1 MSTQDMHFEIDNLK
15 CGGCEKT
22 VLKGLNALDGVT
34 DVSVDHELQMVS
46 LQADPALRASIV
58 EKLQDMGYPEKGSIE
73 GFEAGVSNIK
83 SYVSCA
89 IGKMS

>member
-22 VLKGLNALDGVT
+22 ILKGLNGLDGVT

-46 LQADPALRASIV
+46 LHADPAMRAPIL

>member
-1 MSTQDMHFEIDNLK
+1 MHFEINNLK

-46 LQADPALRASIV
+46 LQADPAMREAIL
-58 EKLQDMGYPEKGSIE
+58 EKLQAMGYPEKGST
-73 GFEAGVSNIK
+73 
-83 SYVSCA
+83 
-89 IGKMS
+89 

>member
-1 MSTQDMHFEIDNLK
+1 MSTKDMHFEIDNLK

-22 VLKGLNALDGVT
+22 ILKGLNAMDGVT

-46 LQADPALRASIV
+46 LQADPALRAAIV

>member
-1 MSTQDMHFEIDNLK
+1 MSIQDMHFEIDNLK

-22 VLKGLNALDGVT
+22 ILKGLNTLDGVT

-46 LQADPALRASIV
+46 LHAEPTMRAAIV
-58 EKLQDMGYPEKGSIE
+58 DKLQDMGYPEKGSIE

>member
-22 VLKGLNALDGVT
+22 ILKGLNALDGVT

-46 LQADPALRASIV
+46 LHADPAMRAAILNT
-58 EKLQDMGYPEKGSIE
+58 LQDMGYPEKGSVH
-73 GFEAGVSNIK
+73 GLDAGVSNIK

>member
-22 VLKGLNALDGVT
+22 ILKGLNALDGVA
-34 DVSVDHELQMVS
+34 DVSVDHELKMVS
-46 LQADPALRASIV
+46 LQADPAMRQTIV
-58 EKLQDMGYPEKGSIE
+58 AKLQDMGYPEKGSIE

>member
-22 VLKGLNALDGVT
+22 ILKGLNALDGVT
-34 DVSVDHELQMVS
+34 DVSVDHELKMVS
-46 LQADPALRASIV
+46 LHADPAMRAAILNT
-58 EKLQDMGYPEKGSIE
+58 LQDMGYPEKGSIE

>member
-22 VLKGLNALDGVT
+22 ILKGLNALEGVT

-46 LQADPALRASIV
+46 LQADPAMREAIAD
-58 EKLQDMGYPEKGSIE
+58 KLQDMGYPEKGSIE

>member
-1 MSTQDMHFEIDNLK
+1 MSSQDMHFEINNLK

-46 LQADPALRASIV
+46 LQADPAMRKVIL
-58 EKLQDMGYPEKGSIE
+58 EKLQDMGYPEKG
-73 GFEAGVSNIK
+73 NT
-83 SYVSCA
+83 
-89 IGKMS
+89 

>member
-22 VLKGLNALDGVT
+22 ILKGLNALDGVT

-46 LQADPALRASIV
+46 MHADLAMRATIL

-73 GFEAGVSNIK
+73 GFEAGISNIK

>member
-1 MSTQDMHFEIDNLK
+1 MSSQDMHFEINNLK

-46 LQADPALRASIV
+46 LQADPAMRKVIL
-58 EKLQDMGYPEKGSIE
+58 EKLQDMGYPEKGSP
-73 GFEAGVSNIK
+73 
-83 SYVSCA
+83 
-89 IGKMS
+89 

>member
-1 MSTQDMHFEIDNLK
+1 MSTHDMHFEIDNLK

-22 VLKGLNALDGVT
+22 ILKGLNALDGVT

-46 LQADPALRASIV
+46 LQAEPAMRAAIV
-58 EKLQDMGYPEKGSIE
+58 DKLQDMGYPEKGSIE

-89 IGKMS
+89 IGKIS

>member
-22 VLKGLNALDGVT
+22 ILKGLSALDGVT
-34 DVSVDHELQMVS
+34 EVSVDHELKMVS
-46 LQADPALRASIV
+46 LQADPGMRQTITV
-58 EKLQDMGYPEKGSIE
+58 KLQDMGYPEKGSIE

>member
-22 VLKGLNALDGVT
+22 ILKGLNALDGVA

-46 LQADPALRASIV
+46 LNAEPAMRQAILD
-58 EKLQDMGYPEKGSIE
+58 KLQDMGYPEKGSIE

>member
-1 MSTQDMHFEIDNLK
+1 MHFEIDNLK

-22 VLKGLNALDGVT
+22 ILKGLNALDGVT

-46 LQADPALRASIV
+46 LHADPAMRAAILNT
-58 EKLQDMGYPEKGSIE
+58 LQDMGYPEKGSVH
-73 GFEAGVSNIK
+73 GLDAGVSNIK

>member
-22 VLKGLNALDGVT
+22 ILKGLNALDGVT

-46 LQADPALRASIV
+46 LQADPAMRAAILETLQGYGLPREGQPLRPCSV
-58 EKLQDMGYPEKGSIE
+58 QLGTDTPE
-73 GFEAGVSNIK
+73 V
-83 SYVSCA
+83 
-89 IGKMS
+89 

>member
-1 MSTQDMHFEIDNLK
+1 MRRLRKNHSQRSERPGWRHR
-15 CGGCEKT
+15 
-22 VLKGLNALDGVT
+22 
-34 DVSVDHELQMVS
+34 VSVDHELQMVS
-46 LQADPALRASIV
+46 LQADPAMRAAIV
-58 EKLQDMGYPEKGSIE
+58 EKLQDMGYPEKGSVE

>member
-1 MSTQDMHFEIDNLK
+1 MPTEDMHIEIDNLK

-22 VLKGLNALDGVT
+22 IRKGLATLDGVT
-34 DVSVDHELQMVS
+34 GVSVDHELQMVS
-46 LQADPALRASIV
+46 VQADPAMRQTILDTL
-58 EKLQDMGYPEKGSIE
+58 KDMGYPEKGSTE

>member
-22 VLKGLNALDGVT
+22 ILKGLNALDGVT

-46 LQADPALRASIV
+46 LQADPALRAAIV
-58 EKLQDMGYPEKGSIE
+58 EKLQDMGYPEKGSVE

>member
-1 MSTQDMHFEIDNLK
+1 MSTHDMHFEIDNLK

-22 VLKGLNALDGVT
+22 ILKGLNALDGVT
-34 DVSVDHELQMVS
+34 EGSVDHELQMVS
-46 LQADPALRASIV
+46 LQAEPAMRAAIV

>member
-22 VLKGLNALDGVT
+22 ILKDLSALDGVT
-34 DVSVDHELQMVS
+34 EVSVDHELKMVS
-46 LQADPALRASIV
+46 LQADPAMRQTITD
-58 EKLQDMGYPEKGSIE
+58 KLQDMGYPEKGSIE

>member
-22 VLKGLNALDGVT
+22 ILKGLNALDGVT

-46 LQADPALRASIV
+46 LQADPALRAAIV
-58 EKLQDMGYPEKGSIE
+58 EKLQDMGYPKKGSIE

>member
-22 VLKGLNALDGVT
+22 ILKGLNALDGVT
-34 DVSVDHELQMVS
+34 EVSVDHELQMVS
-46 LQADPALRASIV
+46 LHADPVMRATIR

-73 GFEAGVSNIK
+73 GIEAGVSYIK

>member
-1 MSTQDMHFEIDNLK
+1 MSIQDMHFEIDNLK

-22 VLKGLNALDGVT
+22 ILKGLNALDGVT

-46 LQADPALRASIV
+46 LHADPAMRAAILNT
-58 EKLQDMGYPEKGSIE
+58 LQDMGYPEKGSVH
-73 GFEAGVSNIK
+73 GLDAGVSNIK

>member
-22 VLKGLNALDGVT
+22 ILKGLNALDGVT
-34 DVSVDHELQMVS
+34 DVSVDHELKMVS
-46 LQADPALRASIV
+46 LHADPAMRATIL
-58 EKLQDMGYPEKGSIE
+58 EKLQDMGYPEKGSID

>member
-1 MSTQDMHFEIDNLK
+1 MSTQDMHIEIDNLK

-22 VLKGLNALDGVT
+22 ILKGLGTLDGVT
-34 DVSVDHELQMVS
+34 AVSVDHELQMVS
-46 LQADPALRASIV
+46 LHADPALRTSIL

>member
-22 VLKGLNALDGVT
+22 ILKGLNALDGVT

-46 LQADPALRASIV
+46 LHADPAMRAAILNT
-58 EKLQDMGYPEKGSIE
+58 LQDMGYPEKGSVH
-73 GFEAGVSNIK
+73 GLDAGVSNIK
-83 SYVSCA
+83 SYVSCT

>member
-1 MSTQDMHFEIDNLK
+1 MNTEDMHIEIDNLK

-22 VLKGLNALDGVT
+22 ILKGLATLEGVSE
-34 DVSVDHELQMVS
+34 VSVDQALQMVS
-46 LQADPALRASIV
+46 LHADPGLRPAILA
-58 EKLQDMGYPEKGSIE
+58 KLHDMGYPEKGSTQ
-73 GFEAGVSNIK
+73 GLDAGVSNIK

>member
-22 VLKGLNALDGVT
+22 ILKGLNALDGVA

-46 LQADPALRASIV
+46 LHAERAMRQTILD
-58 EKLQDMGYPEKGSIE
+58 KLQDMGYPEKGSIE

>member
-22 VLKGLNALDGVT
+22 ILKGLNALDGVT

-46 LQADPALRASIV
+46 LQADPAIRATIL
-58 EKLQDMGYPEKGSIE
+58 EKLQAMGYPERGSP
-73 GFEAGVSNIK
+73 
-83 SYVSCA
+83 
-89 IGKMS
+89 

>member
-1 MSTQDMHFEIDNLK
+1 MSTQDMHIEIDNLK

-22 VLKGLNALDGVT
+22 ILKGLGTLHGVT

-46 LQADPALRASIV
+46 LHADPALRTSIL
-58 EKLQDMGYPEKGSIE
+58 EKLQDMGYPEKGSVE

>member
-1 MSTQDMHFEIDNLK
+1 MSSQDMHFEINNLK

-46 LQADPALRASIV
+46 LHADPAMRAAIV

>member
-1 MSTQDMHFEIDNLK
+1 MNTEDMHIEIDNLK

-22 VLKGLNALDGVT
+22 ILKGLGTLDGVT
-34 DVSVDHELQMVS
+34 DVSVDQELKMVS
-46 LQADPALRASIV
+46 LHADPARRGSIL
-58 EKLQDMGYPEKGSIE
+58 EKLQDMGYPDKGSVE
-73 GFEAGVSNIK
+73 GLEAGVSNIK

>member
-22 VLKGLNALDGVT
+22 ILKGLNALDGVA
-34 DVSVDHELQMVS
+34 DVSVDHELKMVS
-46 LQADPALRASIV
+46 LQADPAMRATIL

>member
-22 VLKGLNALDGVT
+22 ILKGLNALEGVT

-46 LQADPALRASIV
+46 LQADPAMREAIAD
-58 EKLQDMGYPEKGSIE
+58 KLQDMGYPEKGSIE

-89 IGKMS
+89 IGKIS

>member
-1 MSTQDMHFEIDNLK
+1 MSSQDMHFEINNLK

-46 LQADPALRASIV
+46 LQADPAMRKAIL
-58 EKLQDMGYPEKGSIE
+58 EKLQDMGYPEKGST
-73 GFEAGVSNIK
+73 
-83 SYVSCA
+83 
-89 IGKMS
+89 

>member
-1 MSTQDMHFEIDNLK
+1 MSTQEMHIEIENLK

-22 VLKGLNALDGVT
+22 ILKGLGALEGVT
-34 DVSVDHELQMVS
+34 DVSVDQEFKMVS
-46 LQADPALRASIV
+46 LRADPALRSSIL
-58 EKLQDMGYPEKGSIE
+58 EKLQDMGYPEKGSV
-73 GFEAGVSNIK
+73 GGLEAGVSNIK